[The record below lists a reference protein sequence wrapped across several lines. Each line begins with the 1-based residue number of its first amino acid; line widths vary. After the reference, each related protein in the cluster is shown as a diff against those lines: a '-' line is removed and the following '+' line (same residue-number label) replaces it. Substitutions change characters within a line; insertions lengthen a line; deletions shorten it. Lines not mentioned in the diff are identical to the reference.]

1 MTGGNIH
8 IAKKSGDEDVPLTSP
23 RVQIKNYNPKDLNT
37 QTVDVYLDGEKVG
50 DFQVTVHDVVKGLNI
65 VPPTKQEVE
74 WGTEMD
80 LTGGK
85 VQIVMKSGAVKQED
99 ELQASMIKTEFN
111 NKQEGKQTL
120 AVEYQGFTGTFD
132 MTVVD
137 MVKSIRI
144 KTLPDKTE
152 YDYGEDLDVTGG
164 TVEVTKSSGITVI
177 PMTRDM
183 IKDYNSKKSGSQ
195 MVTVNYKG
203 AKDTFIVVVGPAPA
217 EPDKPDTPDKPDVPD
232 TPKPSTPKPTT
243 PKPTTPKPSTPIEET
258 PVQEPVEKP
267 KEEKPVEQKPMTETP
282 KKEEKPTEVL
292 GVKDKDDSN
301 IKVKAGITSAL
312 GLFLL
317 LLLLLAKRNVKVYVE
332 EGEEFEFGGMD
343 KISKKNRRINIDKFI
358 DGETYKNRVLIHLN
372 DKISEKLDGKE
383 IEIKHRGEVKKFTIK
398 YDDEPFEIV
407 LE

>member
-1 MTGGNIH
+1 MEAQLQFGNPQVSVTYGGYTEYFSIKVVDEAREITVTTPTDTNPNYGEAIDLTGGNIH
-8 IAKKSGDEDVPLTSP
+8 IAKKSGDEDIPLTSP

-137 MVKSIRI
+137 MIKSIRI

-152 YDYGEDLDVTGG
+152 YEYGEDIDATGG

-195 MVTVNYKG
+195 MVTVNHKG

-217 EPDKPDTPDKPDVPD
+217 EPDKPDTPDKPDVPV
-232 TPKPSTPKPTT
+232 TPVTPQKPTT
-243 PKPTTPKPSTPIEET
+243 PNKPQTITKVVYVEKET
-258 PVQEPVEKP
+258 PVEQKP
-267 KEEKPVEQKPMTETP
+267 EEKPVEQKPVVETP
-282 KKEEKPTEVL
+282 KQEEQKPTEVL

-312 GLFLL
+312 
-317 LLLLLAKRNVKVYVE
+317 R
-332 EGEEFEFGGMD
+332 
-343 KISKKNRRINIDKFI
+343 
-358 DGETYKNRVLIHLN
+358 
-372 DKISEKLDGKE
+372 
-383 IEIKHRGEVKKFTIK
+383 TILT
-398 YDDEPFEIV
+398 ITTITC
-407 LE
+407 